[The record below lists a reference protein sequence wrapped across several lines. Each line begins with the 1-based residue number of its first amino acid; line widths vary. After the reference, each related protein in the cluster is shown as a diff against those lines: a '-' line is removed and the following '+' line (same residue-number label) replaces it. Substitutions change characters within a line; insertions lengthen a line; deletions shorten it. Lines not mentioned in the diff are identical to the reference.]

1 MPDENRLAKT
11 SGCRQSRTMVSQGA
25 LGLIAGNGIYPL
37 LVAKAARR
45 HGVPAIH
52 VAAFENE
59 TDPEIGSLVDSVQW
73 LKVGQLTKLLGYL
86 GSTGVKRAIMAG
98 QLAPKNL
105 FDLRPDLKTLM
116 LLSRLRER
124 NAESL
129 FGAVAA
135 ELANAG
141 VQLLPAYTFLED
153 SLASDGLIAGP
164 KPKRRRL
171 EDARF
176 GFDVAKEVS
185 RLDIGQTVVVRN
197 GTILAVEAFEGTNEA
212 IRRGGALGR
221 GQAVVV
227 KVSKPNQ
234 DLRFDVPV
242 VGVKTFEVA
251 VQAGV
256 RLIAVESGL
265 TLLLDRPAV
274 QAVANR
280 TSITLYGLKP

>member
-1 MPDENRLAKT
+1 MAS
-11 SGCRQSRTMVSQGA
+11 SGP

-45 HGVPAIH
+45 AGVAAVH

-59 TDPEIGSLVDSVQW
+59 TDPEIGSLADSVQW
-73 LKVGQLTKLLGYL
+73 LRVGQLGKLLAYL
-86 GSTGVKRAIMAG
+86 ASAEVREAIMAG

-105 FDLRPDLKTLM
+105 FDLRPDLKTLVV
-116 LLSRLRER
+116 LSRLRER

-135 ELANAG
+135 ELAGAG
-141 VQLLPAYTFLED
+141 IRLLPAYTYLED
-153 SLASDGLIAGP
+153 ALAPEGLIAGP
-164 KPKRRRL
+164 RPKRRLL

-176 GFDVAKEVS
+176 GFRIAKEIS

-197 GTILAVEAFEGTNEA
+197 GTVLAVEAFEGTNDA
-212 IRRGGALGR
+212 LRRGGSLGR
-221 GQAVVV
+221 GQAVSV

-242 VGVKTFEVA
+242 VGVKTFETA
-251 VQAGV
+251 AEAGV
-256 RLIAVESGL
+256 RMMAVEAGL
-265 TLLLDRPAV
+265 TLLLDPPAV
-274 QAVANR
+274 QKAASAAGV
-280 TSITLYGLKP
+280 TLYGLKG